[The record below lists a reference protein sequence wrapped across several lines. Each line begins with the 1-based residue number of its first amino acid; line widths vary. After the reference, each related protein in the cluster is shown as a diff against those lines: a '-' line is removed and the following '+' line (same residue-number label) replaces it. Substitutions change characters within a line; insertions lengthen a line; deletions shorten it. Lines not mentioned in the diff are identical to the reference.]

1 MSSPS
6 WILLKSFSTSLGNC
20 QAPRPSTV
28 PESSGLTATYDASP
42 WLSHTLIQLRGTK
55 CVCGGAGSP
64 FFLVTAI
71 SFTQKSSAP
80 SGKMQASPWKTSKQ
94 PPFSQHM
101 SYHSVLTSPLEK
113 DMCQGHGGPPAV
125 LWIVSGCFCAQ
136 VCTPTYLAAV
146 TKTCP
151 LSIPAMQLENL

>member
-6 WILLKSFSTSLGNC
+6 WILLKSLSTSLGDC

-80 SGKMQASPWKTSKQ
+80 SGKMQASHRQTSKQ

-101 SYHSVLTSPLEK
+101 SYHSVNISIGKGHVSRSRRATSCALDREWVLLCTALHMPLILLLLPK
-113 DMCQGHGGPPAV
+113 PA
-125 LWIVSGCFCAQ
+125 L
-136 VCTPTYLAAV
+136 
-146 TKTCP
+146 
-151 LSIPAMQLENL
+151 